1 MPAIEIPDSLFARL
15 QKLAVP
21 LVDTPVTVIERLLGS
36 YEVQAGQASPST
48 GQAESREG
56 RRPQPHS
63 EFEPRTVPS
72 LRHTRI
78 LAAEFAG
85 RKAGGWNSLVHVAHV
100 EAVRRLGSMEAVR
113 RISTAK
119 MILGRADSERA
130 KAGYRYVAEINA
142 CIQNV
147 DAEHAWSNTFR
158 LAKVL
163 KVPVEVEW
171 LQKSDAAHPGKT
183 ARLFWPSFKRY
194 RCCNH
199 KGTRRGPR
207 EESYKLVSG
216 ARNFRSCDV
225 EALSSCHRSS
235 WRQSLRPWASNSLAI
250 SRLRKRLPRVMNPF
264 RQNHRK

>member
-21 LVDTPVTVIERLLGS
+21 LVDTPVTVIERLLCS
-36 YEVQAGQASPST
+36 YEAQT
-48 GQAESREG
+48 GQAVATGEPPESREG
-56 RRPQPHS
+56 RKPQPHS

-85 RKAGGWNSLVHVAHV
+85 RKADGWNNLVPVAHI
-100 EAVRRLGSMEAVR
+100 EAVRRLGSAEAVR

-119 MILGRADSERA
+119 MILGRASSDRA

-147 DAEHAWSNTFR
+147 DAEHSWSNTFR
-158 LAKVL
+158 LAKAL
-163 KVPVEVEW
+163 KVSVEVEFEW

-183 ARLFWPSFKRY
+183 ARLFWKPKDD
-194 RCCNH
+194 
-199 KGTRRGPR
+199 
-207 EESYKLVSG
+207 VS
-216 ARNFRSCDV
+216 A
-225 EALSSCHRSS
+225 A
-235 WRQSLRPWASNSLAI
+235 
-250 SRLRKRLPRVMNPF
+250 K
-264 RQNHRK
+264 

>member
-36 YEVQAGQASPST
+36 YEAQMGQAGAT
-48 GQAESREG
+48 AGQPESREG
-56 RRPQPHS
+56 RKPPSQS

-85 RKAGGWNSLVHVAHV
+85 RKADGWNSLVHVAHM
-100 EAVRRLGSMEAVR
+100 EAVRRLGSVEAVR

-119 MILGRADSERA
+119 MILGRASSERA

-158 LAKVL
+158 LAKAL
-163 KVPVEVEW
+163 KVPVEVEFEW
-171 LQKSDAAHPGKT
+171 LPKSEAAHPGKT
-183 ARLFWPSFKRY
+183 ARLFWKPKD
-194 RCCNH
+194 
-199 KGTRRGPR
+199 
-207 EESYKLVSG
+207 EV
-216 ARNFRSCDV
+216 
-225 EALSSCHRSS
+225 
-235 WRQSLRPWASNSLAI
+235 SLR
-250 SRLRKRLPRVMNPF
+250 
-264 RQNHRK
+264 